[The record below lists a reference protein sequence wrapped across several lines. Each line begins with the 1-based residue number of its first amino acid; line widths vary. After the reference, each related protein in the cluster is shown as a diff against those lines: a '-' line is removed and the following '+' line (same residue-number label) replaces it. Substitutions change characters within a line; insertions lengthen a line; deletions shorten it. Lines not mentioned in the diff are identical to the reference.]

1 MGILSFYHLCNFQ
14 MVYLDCDK
22 FEIKLQIFK
31 DLYHGPAS
39 KLFKPTDLD
48 KIYTEQ
54 GVAQVIKKTHFNKN
68 MLAYEQKKDLYISK
82 AFVGGRVETIKI
94 QSSNHT
100 KLDFNLFY
108 LNMMGQKLP
117 YGEAFFKKKPNN
129 LNEIGFYN
137 VRVDQTKLDV
147 PLLPLKIN
155 GRVEYS
161 KKIFD
166 GIF

>member
-1 MGILSFYHLCNFQ
+1 

-31 DLYHGPAS
+31 DMYHGPVS

-54 GVAQVIKKTHFNKN
+54 GVAQVIKKTYFNKN

-94 QSSNHT
+94 QSLNHT

-108 LNMMGQKLP
+108 LNIMRQKLP
-117 YGEAFFKKKPNN
+117 YGGAFFMEKPNN
-129 LNEIGFYN
+129 LNEVGFYN

-147 PLLPLKIN
+147 PLLPLKTN